1 MKISER
7 SDFSISKI
15 EILEISEMCVQLLIR
30 KLNVTQYL
38 KPTKIVLRQKL
49 KVSHMI

>member
-7 SDFSISKI
+7 SDFSISKV
-15 EILEISEMCVQLLIR
+15 EILKISETCVQLLIR

-38 KPTKIVLRQKL
+38 KQTKNILRQKL
-49 KVSHMI
+49 KVFHMI